1 MITITKQIYEEIA
14 ELLLEKIREKDFFNG
29 TVEYDTDEFYS
40 SLTCTLIICR
50 APETRIILSVL
61 PVWWN
66 YDIALIDGEQQSD
79 FSWNTL
85 NRFLESR
92 F

>member
-1 MITITKQIYEEIA
+1 MRNFYWKKFGK
-14 ELLLEKIREKDFFNG
+14 KIFFNG

-50 APETRIILSVL
+50 APETGIILSVL

>member
-14 ELLLEKIREKDFFNG
+14 ELLLEKIREKDFF
-29 TVEYDTDEFYS
+29 TDEFYS

-50 APETRIILSVL
+50 APETGIILSVL

>member
-1 MITITKQIYEEIA
+1 MRNFYWKKFGKRIFLTAPSNT
-14 ELLLEKIREKDFFNG
+14 
-29 TVEYDTDEFYS
+29 TPDEFYS

-50 APETRIILSVL
+50 APETGIILSVL

>member
-50 APETRIILSVL
+50 ASVL

>member
-1 MITITKQIYEEIA
+1 MRNFYWK
-14 ELLLEKIREKDFFNG
+14 KIREKDFFNG

-50 APETRIILSVL
+50 APETGIILSVL

>member
-1 MITITKQIYEEIA
+1 MITITKQIYE
-14 ELLLEKIREKDFFNG
+14 DFFNG

-50 APETRIILSVL
+50 APETGIILSVL

>member
-1 MITITKQIYEEIA
+1 MRNFYWKKFGK
-14 ELLLEKIREKDFFNG
+14 KING

-50 APETRIILSVL
+50 APETGIILSVL

>member
-1 MITITKQIYEEIA
+1 MRNFYWKKFGKRI
-14 ELLLEKIREKDFFNG
+14 FFNG

-50 APETRIILSVL
+50 APETGIILSVL